1 MMSEAINIDDAV
13 EDILDEFDFEKVK
26 KVMDFL
32 DWKWH
37 AAEDGVPR
45 IAELRKSARSLLK
58 QCAFKVL
65 LSSEIDAESNIFT
78 GGFRAQAYKYDDNV
92 NFRLSFV
99 LTEWDDF
106 E

>member
-45 IAELRKSARSLLK
+45 IGELR
-58 QCAFKVL
+58 
-65 LSSEIDAESNIFT
+65 
-78 GGFRAQAYKYDDNV
+78 
-92 NFRLSFV
+92 
-99 LTEWDDF
+99 
-106 E
+106 

>member
-1 MMSEAINIDDAV
+1 MSNEEMNIDNTI
-13 EDILDEFDFEKVK
+13 EDIIDEFDFEKVK

-65 LSSEIDAESNIFT
+65 LSSEIDAESSIAT
-78 GGFRAQAYKYDDNV
+78 GGFRANAYKCDDKV
-92 NFRLSFV
+92 FLKLTFELAALDNF
-99 LTEWDDF
+99 E
-106 E
+106 